1 MKKIITLSILTL
13 MLTTLKAQEKVAP
26 KEDQINSA
34 LLAAPEERRENA
46 TVLGYNEKGEVIVLK
61 KGSNELICLADY
73 PFDKSFSVACYHK
86 DLDPFMARGRVL
98 KKEGKT
104 HQEKFEIREKEAKA
118 GTLKMPDHAATL
130 YLLYGKEAT
139 YDAKT
144 KTVVNGV
151 YRWVVYI
158 PWATPE
164 STGLPTYPMVP
175 GGPWI
180 MNPGTHKA
188 HIMVTPPAV
197 KK

>member
-1 MKKIITLSILTL
+1 MKKTISLTILFFIL
-13 MLTTLKAQEKVAP
+13 GNINAQENVAS

-34 LLAAPEERRENA
+34 LQAAPEEKRENA
-46 TVLGYNEKGEVIVLK
+46 TVFGYNEKGEVIVLK
-61 KGSNELICLADY
+61 KGINELICLADY

-86 DLDPFMARGRVL
+86 DLDVFMARGRAL

-104 HQEKFEIREKEAKA
+104 HQEKFDIREKEAKA
-118 GTLKMPDHAATL
+118 GTLKMPDHPTTL
-130 YLLYGKEAT
+130 YLLYGKEAK
-139 YDAKT
+139 YDPKT

-188 HIMVTPPAV
+188 HIMITPPKVTP
-197 KK
+197 

>member
-1 MKKIITLSILTL
+1 MKKLLALSIIALFSL
-13 MLTTLKAQEKVAP
+13 NINAQDKAPA

-34 LLAAPEERRENA
+34 LQAAPKEKRDEA
-46 TVLGYNEKGEVIVLK
+46 TVLGFDDKGNVVVLK
-61 KGSNELICLADY
+61 KGTNELICLADY

-86 DLDPFMARGRVL
+86 DLDAFMARGRAL

-104 HQEKFEIREKEAKA
+104 HQEKFDIREKEVKA
-118 GTLKMPDHAATL
+118 GTLKMPKNPTTL
-130 YLLYGKEAT
+130 YLLYGKDAH

-164 STGLPTYPMVP
+164 TTGLPTYPMVP

-188 HIMVTPPAV
+188 HIMITPPKVAE
-197 KK
+197 